1 MKNYKIAF
9 FMFLPHIAFAQSCP
23 TGFVEYDIPGVE
35 IITSGAC
42 PSGYVAYETVD
53 TCTSS
58 SVGACWL
65 AGVLSCVVGQYMQN
79 DECMTCP
86 IGSYCAD
93 GNVATPCPDTGK
105 VDKNGELISATT
117 ITSGATSVS
126 DCIIRQGVLFRDGVG
141 VYRYSDSCSYV
152 E

>member
-1 MKNYKIAF
+1 MKKIIF
-9 FMFLPHIAFAQSCP
+9 IFICLPVWAQSCP
-23 TGFVEYDIPGVE
+23 TGFVEYEMPGVE
-35 IITSGAC
+35 IITTGAC

-53 TCTSS
+53 TCTSA

-65 AGVLSCVVGQYMQN
+65 AGVLSCVAGQYLQN

-86 IGSYCAD
+86 VGSYCTD
-93 GNVATPCPDTGK
+93 GSVAVPCPDTGK
-105 VDKNGELISATT
+105 VDKNGTLISATT
-117 ITSGATSVS
+117 ATSGATSVS
-126 DCIIRQGVLFRDGVG
+126 DCIIRQGVLFRDSVG